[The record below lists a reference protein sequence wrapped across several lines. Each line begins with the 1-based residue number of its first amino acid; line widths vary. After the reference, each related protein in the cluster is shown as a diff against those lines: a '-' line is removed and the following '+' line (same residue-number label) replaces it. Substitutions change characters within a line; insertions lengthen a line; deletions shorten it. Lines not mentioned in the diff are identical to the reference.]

1 MVKTHH
7 VNMLTHDYY
16 YYYYQ
21 LYLLRIMIINFRIIS
36 LKCKYILGT
45 TSCESSLIIQGKLS
59 ARGRKRHVCVSL
71 PKECVSVKASI
82 WNQIFVL
89 QVYSVHKNLGICLN
103 SYTVQK
109 VHLCA
114 TKKNPFA
121 KLQDCSAIPPLFLFT
136 ALGAFH

>member
-59 ARGRKRHVCVSL
+59 ARGRKRHVCV
-71 PKECVSVKASI
+71 CV
-82 WNQIFVL
+82 L
-89 QVYSVHKNLGICLN
+89 
-103 SYTVQK
+103 
-109 VHLCA
+109 
-114 TKKNPFA
+114 TKRV
-121 KLQDCSAIPPLFLFT
+121 CVC
-136 ALGAFH
+136 

>member
-7 VNMLTHDYY
+7 VNMLTHDY

-59 ARGRKRHVCVSL
+59 ARGWKRHVCVCPYQKSVCLLRLRSGTKYQYIRYIAYIRIVAFVCYKKEPVCKAQELTFSCKTAVPFLLYFYSL
-71 PKECVSVKASI
+71 
-82 WNQIFVL
+82 L
-89 QVYSVHKNLGICLN
+89 SVH
-103 SYTVQK
+103 
-109 VHLCA
+109 
-114 TKKNPFA
+114 
-121 KLQDCSAIPPLFLFT
+121 FT
-136 ALGAFH
+136 DA